1 MADEGSAQYGENG
14 LLRRLHSEFGFIAG
28 NFLIMVLSWL
38 ILDFFS
44 EMPATYY
51 PLYVQALGG
60 TAASIGL
67 IGAVEMVARGLVQIP
82 GGYLA
87 DKYGRR
93 WLISTMTFVAAI
105 GRIFYV
111 LAPSWEWILLGAVT
125 VGLTNIYG
133 PALNAIV
140 ADSVPKERRGMAFS
154 IINLIASVSTTPA
167 PLIAGLLYVQMGL
180 VPSMRLGYALMM
192 AGFLGAAL
200 MRTRLKE
207 TVENPTRI
215 NLSEMT
221 ASYPRSM
228 RESVNVWRLVP
239 RSAFVL
245 FVANSMTS
253 FIIGTFQP
261 IFTLY
266 IIKDLGIGEVA
277 FSYIMTALFVTMIVL
292 AIPSGK
298 IIDKVGK
305 KKPLIVAYLLW
316 AVAVPLFIWGDFWR
330 LILAMSLVGL
340 LQVLVNGAGSAL
352 FADLVPKEHRGKVN
366 GSTGFFNMIALAVG
380 QLLGGWMYDNVSHGF
395 PFYLQ
400 LALIWAPLLMICL
413 YVKEP
418 ERKES

>member
-1 MADEGSAQYGENG
+1 
-14 LLRRLHSEFGFIAG
+14 
-28 NFLIMVLSWL
+28 
-38 ILDFFS
+38 
-44 EMPATYY
+44 
-51 PLYVQALGG
+51 
-60 TAASIGL
+60 
-67 IGAVEMVARGLVQIP
+67 
-82 GGYLA
+82 
-87 DKYGRR
+87 
-93 WLISTMTFVAAI
+93 
-105 GRIFYV
+105 
-111 LAPSWEWILLGAVT
+111 
-125 VGLTNIYG
+125 
-133 PALNAIV
+133 
-140 ADSVPKERRGMAFS
+140 
-154 IINLIASVSTTPA
+154 
-167 PLIAGLLYVQMGL
+167 
-180 VPSMRLGYALMM
+180 
-192 AGFLGAAL
+192 
-200 MRTRLKE
+200 
-207 TVENPTRI
+207 TRI
-215 NLSEMT
+215 NLSEMA

-277 FSYIMTALFVTMIVL
+277 FSYIITALFVTMIVL
-292 AIPSGK
+292 ALPAGK

-316 AVAVPLFIWGDFWR
+316 AVAIPLFVWGDFWR

-352 FADLVPKEHRGKVN
+352 FADLVPKEHRGKVS

-380 QLLGGWMYDNVSHGF
+380 QLLGGWMYDNVSHSF
-395 PFYLQ
+395 SFYLQ